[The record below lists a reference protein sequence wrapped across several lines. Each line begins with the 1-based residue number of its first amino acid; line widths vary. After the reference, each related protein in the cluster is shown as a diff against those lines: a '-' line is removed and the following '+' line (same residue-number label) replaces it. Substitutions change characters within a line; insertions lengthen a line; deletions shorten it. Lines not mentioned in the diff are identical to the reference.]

1 MGVKVYDGSSGQWV
15 EFGGGGGSGASG
27 TPGGNDKQIQ
37 FNDNGTL
44 AGADALEFHKDT
56 NNPDLILKPAS
67 TQASGIYGGNIIVE
81 STIETG
87 TSPWN
92 SAAIT
97 ADGGLEL
104 SRRRISA
111 PTGGPYVD
119 FKAQQGVDF
128 DARIQMDYANDHVSG
143 QAINPSDDDYSSLT
157 FATGGYSYYHH
168 NTNQNGRTVERLRIG
183 KKGEI
188 GIEAG
193 VQMESTTDPSGH
205 NNIPPGDPGSNNP
218 IVLNTR
224 TDAQKYGT
232 LGAVIMSHGKG
243 SSVSWSKQPVASAYV
258 NFNGTFGQ
266 NPFTI
271 ANGGL
276 RDAYNVSSVTDQGT
290 GVYRVNWTSSFPN
303 VNYTVTTSLSADPF
317 IPNNTHGVLYTNGY
331 NVNYVQIECFRD
343 EAAQAKLDK
352 NEIGVVVHTTQ

>member
-104 SRRRISA
+104 SRRRIST

-128 DARIQMDYANDHVSG
+128 DARIQMDYANGSTSG
-143 QAINPSDDDYSSLT
+143 GAINPSSDDYSALT
-157 FATGGYSYYHH
+157 FQTGGNSYYDAS
-168 NTNQNGRTVERLRIG
+168 TNPNGRVIERLRIG
-183 KKGEI
+183 KAGEI

-193 VQMESTTDPSGH
+193 PYIGNGDVA
-205 NNIPPGDPGSNNP
+205 NN
-218 IVLNTR
+218 R
-224 TDAQKYGT
+224 TDAQKYGSS
-232 LGAVIMSHGKG
+232 GAVIMSNGKG

-303 VNYTVTTSLSADPF
+303 VNYTVTTSLSANPF
-317 IPNNTHGVLYTNGY
+317 IANNTHGVLYTNGY

-343 EAAQAKLDK
+343 EDGGSKVDK

>member
-104 SRRRISA
+104 SRRRIST

-119 FKAQQGVDF
+119 FKSQVGVDF
-128 DARIQMDYANDHVSG
+128 DARIQMDYDNGNVSNG
-143 QAINPSDDDYSSLT
+143 AIDPSGDDYSAIT
-157 FATGGYSYYHH
+157 FATGGYSYYDAS
-168 NTNQNGRTVERLRIG
+168 TNQNGRTTEKIRIG
-183 KKGEI
+183 RFGEI
-188 GIEAG
+188 GISAG
-193 VQMESTTDPSGH
+193 VQIYDSTQNPPIIL
-205 NNIPPGDPGSNNP
+205 NN
-218 IVLNTR
+218 R
-224 TDAQKYGT
+224 TDAQKYGSS
-232 LGAVIMSHGKG
+232 GAVIMSNGKG

-290 GVYRVNWTSSFPN
+290 GVYRVNWTTAFPN
-303 VNYTVTTSLSADPF
+303 VKYTVTTSLSANPF

-343 EAAQAKLDK
+343 EDGGSKVDK